1 MAPTSEDVYKVLQSI
16 DSRLQALNQ
25 HFGAGIVHGAAQT
38 PQGQGS
44 VPAVASDRD
53 LDSQYGNPEVKA
65 KDPRD
70 WTGDT
75 MKGKRFSE
83 CPPEYLDLVA
93 SRLDYFASQT
103 EGSQDH
109 EEQKK
114 RRYNLID
121 ASRARGW
128 AARKRA
134 GWTPPPEEPS
144 AFGTT
149 ADPALTA
156 DEIPFL
162 WLLPA
167 LFVLHAASSWLV

>member
-1 MAPTSEDVYKVLQSI
+1 MAPTSDDVYKVLQSI
-16 DSRLQALNQ
+16 DSSMKALVA
-25 HFGAGIVHGAAQT
+25 HFGAGIVHGAVQQPSGMPPVA
-38 PQGQGS
+38 S
-44 VPAVASDRD
+44 VASDRD
-53 LDSQYGNPEVKA
+53 LDGQYGNPEVKA

-103 EGSQDH
+103 EGSQDAD
-109 EEQKK
+109 EQKK

-134 GWTPPPEEPS
+134 GWQPPPEEPS
-144 AFGTT
+144 AFGTEAT
-149 ADPALTA
+149 GDIDASA
-156 DEIPFL
+156 IPF
-162 WLLPA
+162 
-167 LFVLHAASSWLV
+167 